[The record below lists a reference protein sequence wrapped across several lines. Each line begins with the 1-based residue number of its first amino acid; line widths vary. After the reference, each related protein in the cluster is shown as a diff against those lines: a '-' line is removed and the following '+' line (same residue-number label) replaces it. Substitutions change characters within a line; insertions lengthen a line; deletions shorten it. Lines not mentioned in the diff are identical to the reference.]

1 MTSPRPYRRSRT
13 RREALAE
20 IDSLS
25 GTQFVVEAANA
36 LLTLP
41 REQL

>member
-1 MTSPRPYRRSRT
+1 MS

-20 IDSLS
+20 VDAQS
-25 GTQFVVEAANA
+25 GSQFVIEAADA

-41 REQL
+41 RETL